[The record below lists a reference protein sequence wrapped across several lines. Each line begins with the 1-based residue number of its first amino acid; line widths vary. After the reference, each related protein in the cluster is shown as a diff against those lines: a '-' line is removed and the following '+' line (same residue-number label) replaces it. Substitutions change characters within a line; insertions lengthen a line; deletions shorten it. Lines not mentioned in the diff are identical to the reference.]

1 MSKKTN
7 VKPVLILNKGT
18 GNHGK
23 DAQLNNI
30 RAARVISEVLKSSL
44 GPKGMDKMLI
54 NNFGDIIITNDGRKM
69 LQEMDLQHP
78 VARMM
83 VDLSKAIDDEVG
95 DGTTSS
101 VVVTGE
107 LLAKAEQLINKG
119 IHPTL
124 IIDGYEKAA
133 VRALEAL
140 ESIAI
145 SMTIQDVDGLEK
157 IAATALESK
166 ILADLKSPLS
176 KIIVS
181 AILSVRV
188 ELDGVN
194 IVDLNDIMVEK
205 KLGESLTDTSLIQG
219 IIVNKELLHPLMS
232 KSVNKAKIALVDK
245 ALDIE
250 KAKFDSKLTI
260 ENPEQIEEF
269 IKQEEIIIGRM
280 VDKIADS
287 GANVLI
293 LQEDLNTAAYY
304 LLTKRGISAVKRVKQ
319 STMRNIAKATGAH
332 IVTNLD
338 VLSGKDLGYAELVEE
353 RAFGED
359 KLLFI
364 EGCKNPHSVTIFI
377 RGTNKRVLDEAERSI
392 HDALCVVRD
401 VVKEQKI
408 VAGGGAPEMEVAKA
422 VRKLA
427 VTFAG
432 KEQLAAMAYAEALEI
447 VPEVLSENAGLN
459 PIDILQEL
467 KNRHEKNEVWAG
479 VNVFDGKV
487 RDMKALEVYEP
498 LSVKKQIVKSA
509 TDAAVMILKVDEL
522 VSTKKSI
529 KREEEPKSGRA
540 REEYLR
546 EKIDTLPF

>member
-1 MSKKTN
+1 MSKKIN
-7 VKPVLILNKGT
+7 AKPVLILNKGT

-78 VARMM
+78 VARML
-83 VDLSKAIDDEVG
+83 VDVAKAIDDEVG

-101 VVVTGE
+101 VILAGE
-107 LLAKAEQLINKG
+107 LLAKAEHLINMG
-119 IHPTL
+119 IHPTV
-124 IIDGYEKAA
+124 IIDGYEKAS

-145 SMTIQDVDGLEK
+145 PMTIQDVDGLEK

-166 ILADLKSPLS
+166 ILANLKLPLS

-181 AILSVRV
+181 AIFSVRR

-194 IVDLNDIMVEK
+194 IVDLNDVMVEK
-205 KLGESLTDTSLIQG
+205 KLGESLTSTSLIQG

-232 KSVNKAKIALVDK
+232 KSVKKAKIALVDK

-250 KAKFDSKLTI
+250 KAKFDSKLAI
-260 ENPEQIEEF
+260 ESPEQMEEF
-269 IKQEEIIIGRM
+269 IKQEEIIIGRL
-280 VDKIADS
+280 VDKIANS
-287 GANVLI
+287 KANVLI

-304 LLTKRGISAVKRVKQ
+304 LLAKKGISTVRRVKK
-319 STMRNIAKATGAH
+319 SVMRNLAKATGAH
-332 IVTNLD
+332 IVTDLD
-338 VLSGKDLGYAELVEE
+338 VLSEKDLGHAELVEE

-359 KLLFI
+359 KMLFI
-364 EGCKNPHSVTIFI
+364 EGCKDPHSVTIFI
-377 RGTNKRVLDEAERSI
+377 RGANKRVLDEAERSM

-408 VAGGGAPEMEVAKA
+408 VAGGGAPEMEAAKA
-422 VRKLA
+422 VKKFA
-427 VTFAG
+427 VSFAG

-479 VNVFDGKV
+479 VDVFDGKV
-487 RDMKALEVYEP
+487 HDMKALEVYEP
-498 LSVKKQIVKSA
+498 LSVKRQIVKSA
-509 TDAAVMILKVDEL
+509 TEAAVMILKVDEL
-522 VSTKKSI
+522 VSTKKPL
-529 KREEEPKSGRA
+529 KREEAPKSGRA

-546 EKIDTLPF
+546 ERMNTLPF